1 MGKYTRIVTE
11 VPGPRSRELARFR
24 EEAVPN
30 SAATLHGIFVA
41 EAEGALLRDVD
52 GNQFIDFTS
61 GIGVLNVG
69 HRHPRV
75 LKAVREQLDKFT
87 HTCFHVVA
95 YEPYVS
101 LAEEVS
107 RRVPGNF
114 EKKTFFAN
122 SGAEAIENAAKIARA
137 YTRRPALV
145 AFEHA
150 FHGRTYLALSLT
162 GKVVPYKA
170 GLGPFVPEIYHVPFP
185 YCYRWPESDSESSCV
200 EKAWRRFEGFFQL
213 HVAPE
218 DVAAIFFE
226 PVLGEGGFVPMPA
239 EFAKRLRAFCDEH
252 GILLVAD
259 EIQSGWGR
267 TGKWFATEHLDIT
280 ADITVSAKSLGGGFP
295 LSAVTGRADVMD
307 SPRVGGIG
315 GTYGGNAVS
324 VAAALAAIEVIDSE
338 GLVERAEELGRLIR
352 GRFAKI
358 AERFHFV
365 GDVRGLGAM
374 NALEL
379 VRDRETK
386 EPAPELVRSVL
397 NCAAQRGLLLLKAG
411 TYGNVIRTLP
421 ALSIPEDVL
430 DEGLALLES
439 AFEEVLQKVS

>member
-1 MGKYTRIVTE
+1 MSKYARILTE
-11 VPGPRSRELARFR
+11 VPGPRSRELSRLR
-24 EEAVPN
+24 EAAVPS

-69 HRHPRV
+69 HRHPAV
-75 LKAVREQLDKFT
+75 LSAVRRQLEQFT

-95 YEPYVS
+95 YESYLK
-101 LAEEVS
+101 LATEVN
-107 RRVPGNF
+107 RRVPGDF
-114 EKKTFFAN
+114 PKKTFFAN

-137 YTRRPALV
+137 YTGRAALV

-150 FHGRTYLALSLT
+150 FHGRTYMALSLT
-162 GKVVPYKA
+162 GKVAPYKA
-170 GLGPFVPEIYHVPFP
+170 GLGPFVPEIYHVPYP
-185 YCYRWPESDSESSCV
+185 YCYRWPGADTEDVCV
-200 EKAWRRFEGFFQL
+200 EKAWKRFEEFFRL
-213 HVAPE
+213 HVSPE
-218 DVAAIFFE
+218 EVAAIFFE

-239 EFAKRLRAFCDEH
+239 EFAKRLRHFCDEH

-267 TGKWFATEHLDIT
+267 TGRWFATEHLGIVPDV
-280 ADITVSAKSLGGGFP
+280 TVSAKSLGGGFP
-295 LSAVTGRADVMD
+295 LSAVTGRAEVMD
-307 SPRVGGIG
+307 APQVGGIG

-324 VAAALAAIEVIDSE
+324 VAAALAAIEVLDSE
-338 GLVERAEELGRLIR
+338 GLVQRAEELGEQIR
-352 GRFAKI
+352 GRFREM
-358 AERFHFV
+358 AERYPFV

-379 VRDRETK
+379 VTNRETK
-386 EPAPELVRSVL
+386 KPAPELVKSTLKVAL
-397 NCAAQRGLLLLKAG
+397 QRGLLLLKAG

-421 ALSIPEDVL
+421 ALNIPKEVL
-430 DEGLALLES
+430 DEGLDLLES
-439 AFEEVLQKVS
+439 TFEEVLQKVS